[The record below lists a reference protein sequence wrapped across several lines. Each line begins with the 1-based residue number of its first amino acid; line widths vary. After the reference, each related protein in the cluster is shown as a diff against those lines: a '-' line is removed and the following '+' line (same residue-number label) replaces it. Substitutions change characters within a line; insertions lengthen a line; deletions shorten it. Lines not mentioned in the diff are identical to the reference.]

1 MLITPRAYRVNKKG
15 AFQIA
20 CDTNFHI
27 LGGAFI
33 RQEMFMSLTAG
44 VASFK
49 VITPTLKFFHGYRM
63 EYELPRK
70 FQACDVKYNGMQSS
84 TQPFLMLSRNASP
97 NKWLPRVEP
106 HSFPFVTIRESQG
119 ARKGTCFSIFDA
131 FISLPLRRF

>member
-1 MLITPRAYRVNKKG
+1 MLITLRAYRVNKKG

-27 LGGAFI
+27 LGGTFI
-33 RQEMFMSLTAG
+33 RQEMFMYLNAG
-44 VASFK
+44 VTSFN
-49 VITPTLKFFHGYRM
+49 VITPTLKFFYGCRM

-70 FQACDVKYNGMQSS
+70 FQACDVKYNGVQSS
-84 TQPFLMLSRNASP
+84 TQPFLVSSRNAP
-97 NKWLPRVEP
+97 PHKRLLRIEP

-119 ARKGTCFSIFDA
+119 ARKGTCFSIFE